1 LCNFRLPF
9 ALSSYYTIKKKELN
23 MTIIAVKK
31 VIQIGGS
38 VAITLP
44 KEWAKDHVKPGDEM
58 YIVATD
64 ELHIA
69 KVPQKT
75 KSTEKKVEEPK
86 EVEIGE
92 TEEIEKEEDPKEGPL
107 WYHDPVPYAGTKS
120 RSRV

>member
-1 LCNFRLPF
+1 
-9 ALSSYYTIKKKELN
+9 
-23 MTIIAVKK
+23 MTITAVKK

-69 KVPQKT
+69 KVPQKA
-75 KSTEKKVEEPK
+75 KSLEKKL
-86 EVEIGE
+86 EVEKVKA
-92 TEEIEKEEDPKEGPL
+92 EELKKAEEDIAKNPEEEEEQKEGHL
-107 WYHDPVPYAGTKS
+107 WYQDPAPYVDTKS
-120 RSRV
+120 RSKV